1 MILQDLRHGARML
14 RRSPGFSA
22 VAVGVLALGIGVNTA
37 VFSLVNTLVLQPRPG
52 RIDDL
57 VGVFSRDRTRPD
69 RFQDF
74 SYPAY
79 VDLRESGVFESLM
92 AHTFSVVGITE
103 HNITKQ
109 SFVAIVSA
117 NYFSTL
123 GVPLVRGRAF
133 TSEEERPGTNARVV
147 IASYSGWRR
156 AGFDPAYVGRTVRVN
171 GGDYTIVGIAPR
183 GFSGTMT
190 LLSPEWWFPLGSYD
204 VVVNEMFRVRDTGLV
219 DRRNRAL
226 NLAGAVSPGLT
237 RSSAVQR
244 LEAIAQ
250 RLAAAFPESDRDQTF
265 LLAGLP
271 RMSVSSSPQKS
282 SPGAMFSALLMLMA
296 GLVLV
301 VACLNLA
308 NLLLARGAAR
318 RREIA
323 IRQALGGAR
332 RRIVQ
337 QLLTEGLVLSACG
350 ALVGGV
356 VGWWTSGAL
365 AAWIGS
371 ALPLGFEVVIEPSWR
386 VVPAAALFAL
396 LSTLC
401 FAFGP
406 AWSVARIS
414 VTSDLKG
421 ELTPTERARRRF
433 GTGSVLVIGQLAVSL
448 ALVAAGG
455 LFVRAAINA
464 ARIDP
469 GFAIDRHLIVSMDP
483 SLAGAD
489 QPRTRAFYREVLT
502 RMRSLPG
509 VEHAS
514 MASIVPFG
522 EFEEGRRIR
531 LKPGDEPVAADYNV
545 VGADYFAA
553 LGKPVLYGREFV
565 HSDEEQSPAL
575 KRSVI
580 DRLLAQRLFR
590 NEDPIGRQILVQ
602 SRENGES
609 ETAVVIGVVSEMRHD
624 AFDITPKPHVFFSIG
639 AIYRPGLTLHVRTA
653 AGTSE
658 ATMLGTVLREIRS
671 IDSAVPV
678 LLARTM
684 AEHRY
689 RSMAEWALRAAATVF
704 ALFGILA
711 LTLAVIGIYGLLAY
725 EVSRRTRE
733 IGIRVALGATARDIQ
748 RLVLGEGSRTIG
760 IAVVLGTLSAIG
772 LGKLASGLLYQ
783 VSPFDP
789 AVIATSIAILSAA
802 AFVAIYLPA
811 RRATRVAPLDALRTE

>member
-1 MILQDLRHGARML
+1 M
-14 RRSPGFSA
+14 
-22 VAVGVLALGIGVNTA
+22 
-37 VFSLVNTLVLQPRPG
+37 
-52 RIDDL
+52 
-57 VGVFSRDRTRPD
+57 
-69 RFQDF
+69 
-74 SYPAY
+74 
-79 VDLRESGVFESLM
+79 
-92 AHTFSVVGITE
+92 
-103 HNITKQ
+103 
-109 SFVAIVSA
+109 
-117 NYFSTL
+117 
-123 GVPLVRGRAF
+123 
-133 TSEEERPGTNARVV
+133 
-147 IASYSGWRR
+147 
-156 AGFDPAYVGRTVRVN
+156 
-171 GGDYTIVGIAPR
+171 
-183 GFSGTMT
+183 
-190 LLSPEWWFPLGSYD
+190 
-204 VVVNEMFRVRDTGLV
+204 
-219 DRRNRAL
+219 
-226 NLAGAVSPGLT
+226 
-237 RSSAVQR
+237 
-244 LEAIAQ
+244 
-250 RLAAAFPESDRDQTF
+250 AAAFPESDRDQTF

-271 RMSVSSSPQKS
+271 RMSVSSSPEKS

-296 GLVLV
+296 ALVLI

-332 RRIVQ
+332 RQLVQ

-350 ALVGGV
+350 ALAGGV

-371 ALPLGFEVVIEPSWR
+371 ALPLGLAVVIEPSWR
-386 VVPAAALFAL
+386 FVPAAVLFAL
-396 LSTLC
+396 FSTLC
-401 FAFGP
+401 FALGP
-406 AWSVARIS
+406 AWSIAKGA

-421 ELTPTERARRRF
+421 ELAPAQRARRRF
-433 GTGSVLVIGQLAVSL
+433 GTGSFLVIGQLAVSL

-483 SLAGAD
+483 SLTGAN
-489 QPRTRAFYREVLT
+489 QARTRAFYQDVLART
-502 RMRSLPG
+502 RSLPG

-514 MASIVPFG
+514 IASIVPFG
-522 EFEEGRRIR
+522 EFEESRPIR
-531 LKPGDEPVAADYNV
+531 LKPGDEPIEADFNV

-553 LGKPVLYGREFV
+553 LGTPVPYGREFLR
-565 HSDEEQSPAL
+565 SDEQQSPAL
-575 KRSVI
+575 KRTVI
-580 DRLLAQRLFR
+580 DRLLAERLFG

-602 SRENGES
+602 SREKGES
-609 ETAVVIGVVSEMRHD
+609 ETAVVIGVVSETRHD
-624 AFDITPKPHVFFSIG
+624 AFDVTPRPHLFFSTG

-658 ATMLGTVLREIRS
+658 VTMLGALLREIRNV
-671 IDSAVPV
+671 DSAVPV

-704 ALFGILA
+704 ALFGVLA

-760 IAVVLGTLSAIG
+760 VAVVLGTISAAG

-789 AVIATSIAILSAA
+789 VVIVTSIAILSVA